1 MGNFLIGAML
11 GGTVGVFTMAMC
23 ISAKR
28 ADENIENIID
38 KMKPEMIKNMEP
50 IFDDTTKLI
59 DNIVDDLKIIV
70 TQRKIAQKHLKNAHQ
85 MLVQIAKQI
94 KIEGEK

>member
-1 MGNFLIGAML
+1 
-11 GGTVGVFTMAMC
+11 
-23 ISAKR
+23 
-28 ADENIENIID
+28 
-38 KMKPEMIKNMEP
+38 MKPEMIKNMEP

-70 TQRKIAQKHLKNAHQ
+70 TQRKIAQEHLKNAHQ
-85 MLVQIAKQI
+85 MLDQIAKQI